1 MNKTDLIKEIAT
13 NAGISQADAGK
24 TLNALMDSI
33 QDGLTNGNKV
43 TLIGFGTFSTV
54 ERGERQGRNPQ
65 TGKAITIPARKVVK
79 FKPGK
84 ALAEAVK

>member
-13 NAGISQADAGK
+13 NAGINQTDAEK
-24 TLNALMDSI
+24 SLNAIMTSI
-33 QDGLTNGNKV
+33 QDGLTNGGKI

-54 ERGERQGRNPQ
+54 ERAERQGRNPQ
-65 TGKAITIPARKVVK
+65 TGKAITIPAKKVIK